1 MSCPEPFVRP
11 EGKGGEGRS
20 EGLVK
25 LPLHLPTRRLKLP
38 ARVGWGAVPIQ
49 DWVALNPRKGGCLA
63 VVSRMQK
70 RMGTQRVRSPG
81 GRSVGPKSLIK
92 VTIN

>member
-38 ARVGWGAVPIQ
+38 AWGQV
-49 DWVALNPRKGGCLA
+49 GGCSHPGLGGLEP
-63 VVSRMQK
+63 QK
-70 RMGTQRVRSPG
+70 RGVPRCSEQDAEEDGCSESALSWRQERG
-81 GRSVGPKSLIK
+81 A
-92 VTIN
+92 